1 MSVTVKRANLWRVEI
16 SNSPGTLA
24 QTLEPFASGGVNLD
38 VVMGYS
44 YPDKRI
50 AAIEVFPV
58 TTGKSLK
65 AARTAGLSKSNFPCV
80 VVSGQ
85 DKPGLGHSVASAL
98 ADAGINLNFCVAQ
111 KLGKQYAGIFS
122 FEAASEADLA
132 VKIIREAIRSLHG
145 RPARSKRPAK
155 KTVSK
160 KTARKKTTRRTRGK
174 SSTSRRR

>member
-1 MSVTVKRANLWRVEI
+1 MSVTVKRADLWRVEI

-44 YPDKRI
+44 YPDKRS

-58 TTGKSLK
+58 KPGKSLK
-65 AARTAGLSKSNFPCV
+65 AARNAGLSKSNFPCV

-132 VKIIREAIRSLHG
+132 VKIIRGAIRSLRARSA
-145 RPARSKRPAK
+145 RPARPMKRLASK
-155 KTVSK
+155 KTV
-160 KTARKKTTRRTRGK
+160 RKTTAKRTRTK
-174 SSTSRRR
+174 ASTGGRR